1 MRKIVLFLHTGYCG
15 MDTYEFWQVPHTA
28 SDEELY
34 ELAWERARDNA
45 DSYGIYPREEYL
57 DAPDVDADDD
67 CYSDNIEGW
76 WEDYNPS
83 EHDGHRIGGD
93 NSWSIY

>member
-15 MDTYEFWQVPHTA
+15 MDAYEFWQVPHTA
-28 SDEELY
+28 TDEELY

-57 DAPDVDADDD
+57 DDPDVDADDD
-67 CYSDNIEGW
+67 CYSDNIEGS

-83 EHDGHRIGGD
+83 EHDGHRIGGKIY
-93 NSWSIY
+93 WSTY